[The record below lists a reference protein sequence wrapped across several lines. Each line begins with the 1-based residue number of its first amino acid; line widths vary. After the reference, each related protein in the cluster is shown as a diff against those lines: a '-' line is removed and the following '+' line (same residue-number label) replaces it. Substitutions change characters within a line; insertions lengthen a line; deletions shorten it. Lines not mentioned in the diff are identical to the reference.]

1 MTSDRSNDSSFDALW
16 DFDLEDDKE
25 EIPPAL
31 DPRGRRAPISEEDRD
46 TLLPPVP
53 PGEYVETMMQ
63 LGELD
68 DPPNEPPPRRGSAFQ
83 PFPPP
88 TPKPPRATSPEA
100 GDGARRLGLVLAP
113 ESEIMLPTGSAEREP
128 AIADSALI
136 TPDRSAPRGPAPR
149 PRPVT
154 SGGFRALGGPRGGLP
169 IPRAP
174 SEPPSPPSQ
183 PDPLAGLTFDAF
195 DAFDALDALD
205 APPRAADHHPA
216 SDRSGS
222 VTRPRPT
229 PSPGN
234 RENPSTSHTTGTGL
248 RLHRTG
254 PPQDDDEADRVTPVA
269 NDPSVDSDPRA
280 GADDAPSSA
289 AEHLREMVARFDGR
303 NYGGALVLAESVLV
317 GDPDNPVARRV
328 AEGSRDK
335 LGEKYLSSLG
345 GKDGVPRVAMS
356 PDEMR
361 DLSLDHRAGFLLSFI
376 DGSMSVEEVL
386 DVSCMP
392 ALDAL
397 RMMFEL
403 RQQGAIEIDEPPP
416 RPARR

>member
-68 DPPNEPPPRRGSAFQ
+68 DPPNEPPRRGSAFQ

-100 GDGARRLGLVLAP
+100 GDAARRLGLVLAA
-113 ESEIMLPTGSAEREP
+113 ESELMLPTGSTEREP

-136 TPDRSAPRGPAPR
+136 TPDRSAPLGPVPR

-195 DAFDALDALD
+195 DALDALD
-205 APPRAADHHPA
+205 APPRGTDRHPA

-229 PSPGN
+229 PYP
-234 RENPSTSHTTGTGL
+234 GTGL
-248 RLHRTG
+248 RLHRAG
-254 PPQDDDEADRVTPVA
+254 PPPDDDESDRVTPVA
-269 NDPSVDSDPRA
+269 NDQPADSDPRA
-280 GADDAPSSA
+280 GADHPAAGPRAGVDDAPSSG
-289 AEHLREMVARFDGR
+289 AEHLREMVARFDAR

-328 AEGSRDK
+328 AADSRDK